1 MNPRERI
8 KRLGQLTALGAIVVW
23 GLLCFLIILH
33 PKLKKLDQ
41 VNQEMTS
48 SASELAQM
56 RKEIEDARIVGGPA
70 LDGARFGKF
79 GILAVGEEDLFLED
93 LIAFCRE
100 TNNDLKLV
108 RRSEHARR
116 APATTEPVAQQPGSQ
131 SPSGADQPPQ
141 PVIERVPHTISFSG
155 TFVSAFHFL
164 RRLELYKRLLTVER
178 VQLSADTLRGPPR
191 INGFLTIDLY
201 VVEVPALPAADQAT
215 VETSTPAGPT
225 S

>member
-8 KRLGQLTALGAIVVW
+8 KRLGWLIALGGIVVW

-33 PKLKKLDQ
+33 PRLKKLDQ
-41 VNQEMTS
+41 VNQELTRS
-48 SASELAQM
+48 GDELAQM

-70 LDGARFGKF
+70 QDGARFGKF
-79 GILAVGEEDLFLED
+79 GILAVGEEDLFLDD
-93 LIAFCRE
+93 LISFCRE
-100 TNNDLKLV
+100 TNNDLRLV

-141 PVIERVPHTISFSG
+141 PVIERVPHTVSFSG
-155 TFVSAFHFL
+155 TFASAFHFL

-178 VQLSADTLRGPPR
+178 VQLSADTLRGHPR
-191 INGFLTIDLY
+191 INGNITIDLY
-201 VVEVPALPAADQAT
+201 VVEAPALPIADEAT
-215 VETSTPAGPT
+215 ASTTPEQGA
-225 S
+225 SL

>member
-8 KRLGQLTALGAIVVW
+8 KRVGQLAALGAVVVW

-33 PKLKKLDQ
+33 PRLRKLDQ
-41 VNQEMTS
+41 VNQELTR

-56 RKEIEDARIVGGPA
+56 RQEIEDARISGGPA
-70 LDGARFGKF
+70 EDGARFGKF
-79 GILAVGEEDLFLED
+79 GILAVGEEDLFLDD

-100 TNNDLKLV
+100 TDNDLRLV
-108 RRSEHARR
+108 RRSEHAQR

-131 SPSGADQPPQ
+131 SSSGADQPPQ
-141 PVIERVPHTISFSG
+141 PIIERVPHTVSFSG
-155 TFVSAFHFL
+155 TFTSAFQLL

-178 VQLSADTLRGPPR
+178 VQLSADTLRGHPR
-191 INGFLTIDLY
+191 LNGNITIDLY
-201 VVEVPALPAADQAT
+201 VVEATALPTADQAAAS
-215 VETSTPAGPT
+215 TSTPAGPT